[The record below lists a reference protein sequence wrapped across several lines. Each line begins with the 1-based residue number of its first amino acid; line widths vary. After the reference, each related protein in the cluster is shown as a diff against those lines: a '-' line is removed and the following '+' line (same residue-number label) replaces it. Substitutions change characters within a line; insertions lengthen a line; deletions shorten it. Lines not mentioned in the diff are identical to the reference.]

1 MDKNS
6 IIGFVLIGLLLFGF
20 TFWQNRQYQKQAAWQ
35 AQQDSLARVEKAR
48 LDSIYYEGHKA
59 EMDSLA
65 ALRAVSDSAGAVVPV
80 PDQATPA
87 AAAIY
92 KDASLEAAHN
102 AEATIVT
109 LENEKLA
116 LAFTTKGAQPWSAR
130 IKDFQT
136 YGKED
141 LYLFK
146 EGMSDYSVSLYT
158 NEFIKTT
165 DFVFEV
171 VEQNDSTLVMRLP
184 LASGGYIEQ
193 RYVLPADSYMVQN
206 TLSFVGM
213 GDVIPRNVSSVDVDF
228 TMTIPRMEKG
238 YKNESQYSKL
248 DFYFEGEKK
257 PTEIGRGRNA
267 SKRIDSK
274 LSWFAFQQQF
284 FSAIIRSQQQF
295 ASGEVSVA
303 FFPEGDESHNLMTCQ
318 ARMREDLRRDN
329 PANIRLGYDMY
340 FGPNHFQTLKSYDQK
355 YEKIIPLGGWLVGWF
370 TRFVI
375 IPLFNFLHRY
385 ILNFGIIILL
395 MTVFIKIVVF
405 PFAYK
410 SYSSSAKMQ
419 ALKPE
424 MEKINAKYPKQ
435 EDAMKKQQ
443 ATMDLYKKAGV
454 SPMGGCLPM
463 LLQFPI
469 LWAMFRFFPAS
480 IELRQQPFLWAE
492 DLSTYD
498 SIVNFGQRI
507 PLLGDHI
514 SLFALLMAV
523 SMWFYSKM
531 TTANQTASN
540 DPNAQSM
547 KFMSLWMMPIMMYFI
562 CNSLSS
568 GLSYYYL
575 LSNLITMGETFVIKK
590 WFVHPEEILAK
601 VKAAEGKPVQK
612 SKWQQRLEEAQRL
625 QQQQQREQQKRL
637 KR

>member
-35 AQQDSLARVEKAR
+35 AEQDSLARVEQAR
-48 LDSIYYEGHKA
+48 LDSIYYEEHKA

-65 ALRAVSDSAGAVVPV
+65 ALRAAADSAGLVVP
-80 PDQATPA
+80 A
-87 AAAIY
+87 ADPGAPAAIY
-92 KDASLEAAHN
+92 KDAALDSAHN

-116 LAFTTKGAQPWSAR
+116 IAFTTKGAQPWSAR

-141 LYLFK
+141 LYLFQ

-158 NEFIKTT
+158 NEFIKTS
-165 DFVFEV
+165 DFVFEL
-171 VEQNDSTLVMRLP
+171 VEQTDSTLVMRLP
-184 LASGGYIEQ
+184 FASGGYIEQ

-213 GDVIPRNVSSVDVDF
+213 GDMIPRNVSSVDVDF

-248 DFYFEGEKK
+248 DYYFEGEKK

-329 PANIRLGYDMY
+329 PANIRFGYDMY
-340 FGPNHFQTLKSYDQK
+340 FGPNHFQTLKSYGQK

-375 IPLFNFLHRY
+375 IPLFNFLHKY

-395 MTVFIKIVVF
+395 MTIFIKIVVF

-498 SIVNFGQRI
+498 SIVNFGHRV

-523 SMWFYSKM
+523 SMWLYSKM

-575 LSNLITMGETFVIKK
+575 LSNLITMAETFVIKK
-590 WFVHPEEILAK
+590 WFVHPDEILAK

-612 SKWQQRLEEAQRL
+612 SKWQLRLEEAQRL

>member
-20 TFWQNRQYQKQAAWQ
+20 TFWQSKQYQKQAAIQ
-35 AQQDSLARVEKAR
+35 AEQAAEQAR
-48 LDSIYYEGHKA
+48 LDSIYYAEHKA
-59 EMDSLA
+59 ELDSIA
-65 ALRAVSDSAGAVVPV
+65 ALQAAADTLGAVLPEPGTAPV
-80 PDQATPA
+80 S
-87 AAAIY
+87 IY
-92 KDASLEAAHN
+92 KDAALESAHQ
-102 AEATIVT
+102 AEGTILT
-109 LENEKLA
+109 LENDKVA

-130 IKDFQT
+130 IKDFKT
-136 YGKED
+136 YEKED

-146 EGMSDYSVSLYT
+146 EGMSTYSVSVYAG
-158 NEFIKTT
+158 EFIKTS
-165 DFVFEV
+165 DFVFQV
-171 VEQNDSTLVMRLP
+171 AEQTDTTLVMRLP
-184 LASGGYIEQ
+184 FASGGYIEQ
-193 RYVLPADSYMVQN
+193 RYSLPAGSYMVQN

-213 GDVIPRNVSSVDVDF
+213 EGVIPRNVSSVDVDF
-228 TMTIPRMEKG
+228 VMTIPRMEKG
-238 YKNESQYSKL
+238 FKNESQYSKL
-248 DFYFEGEKK
+248 DYYFEGEKK
-257 PTEIGRGRNA
+257 PAEIGRGRNG

-284 FSAIIRSQQQF
+284 FSAIVRSRQQF
-295 ASGEVSVA
+295 ASGDVSVA
-303 FFPEGDESHNLMTCQ
+303 FFQDGDESRNLMTCE
-318 ARMREDLRRDN
+318 ARMREELRRDN
-329 PANIRLGYDMY
+329 PADIRLGYEMY

-355 YEKIIPLGGWLVGWF
+355 FEKIIPLGGWLVGWF

-375 IPLFNFLHRY
+375 IPLFNFLHRF
-385 ILNFGIIILL
+385 IGNFGIIILL
-395 MTVFIKIVVF
+395 MTIFIKIVVF

-480 IELRQQPFLWAE
+480 IELRQQPFLWAD
-492 DLSTYD
+492 DLSAYD
-498 SIVNFGQRI
+498 SIIDFGHRI

-590 WFVHPEEILAK
+590 WFVHPDEILAK
-601 VKAAEGKPVQK
+601 VKASEGKPVQK
-612 SKWQQRLEEAQRL
+612 SKWQLRLEEAQRL
-625 QQQQQREQQKRL
+625 QQQQLREQQKKQG

>member
-20 TFWQNRQYQKQAAWQ
+20 TFWQSKQYQKQAAIQ
-35 AQQDSLARVEKAR
+35 AEQAAEQAR
-48 LDSIYYEGHKA
+48 LDSIYYAEHKA
-59 EMDSLA
+59 ELDSIA
-65 ALRAVSDSAGAVVPV
+65 ALQAAADTLGAVLPE
-80 PDQATPA
+80 PGTAPA
-87 AAAIY
+87 PASIY
-92 KDASLEAAHN
+92 KDAALESAHQ
-102 AEATIVT
+102 AEGTILT
-109 LENEKLA
+109 LENDKVA

-130 IKDFQT
+130 IKDFKT
-136 YGKED
+136 YEKED

-146 EGMSDYSVSLYT
+146 EGMSTYSVSVYAG
-158 NEFIKTT
+158 EFIKTS
-165 DFVFEV
+165 DFVFQV
-171 VEQNDSTLVMRLP
+171 AEQTDTTLVMRLP
-184 LASGGYIEQ
+184 FASGGYIEQ
-193 RYVLPADSYMVQN
+193 RYSLPAGSYMVQN

-213 GDVIPRNVSSVDVDF
+213 DGVIPRNVSSVDVDF
-228 TMTIPRMEKG
+228 VMTIPRMEKG
-238 YKNESQYSKL
+238 FKNESQYSKL
-248 DFYFEGEKK
+248 DYYFEGEKK
-257 PTEIGRGRNA
+257 PAEIGRGRNG

-284 FSAIIRSQQQF
+284 FSAIVRSRQQF
-295 ASGEVSVA
+295 ASGDVSVA
-303 FFPEGDESHNLMTCQ
+303 FFQDGDESRNLMTCE
-318 ARMREDLRRDN
+318 ARMREELRRDN
-329 PANIRLGYDMY
+329 PADIRLGYEMY

-355 YEKIIPLGGWLVGWF
+355 FEKIIPLGGWLVGWF

-375 IPLFNFLHRY
+375 IPLFNFLHRF
-385 ILNFGIIILL
+385 IGNFGIIILL
-395 MTVFIKIVVF
+395 MTIFIKIVVF

-480 IELRQQPFLWAE
+480 IELRQQPFLWAD
-492 DLSTYD
+492 DLSAYD
-498 SIVNFGQRI
+498 SIIDFGHRI

-590 WFVHPEEILAK
+590 WFVHPDEILAK
-601 VKAAEGKPVQK
+601 VKASEGKPVQK
-612 SKWQQRLEEAQRL
+612 SKWQLRLEEAQRL
-625 QQQQQREQQKRL
+625 QQQQLREQQKKQG

>member
-20 TFWQNRQYQKQAAWQ
+20 TFWQSKQYQKQAAIQ
-35 AQQDSLARVEKAR
+35 AEQAAEQAR
-48 LDSIYYEGHKA
+48 LDSIYYAEHKA
-59 EMDSLA
+59 ELDSIA
-65 ALRAVSDSAGAVVPV
+65 ALQAAADTLGAVLPEPGAAPV
-80 PDQATPA
+80 S
-87 AAAIY
+87 IY
-92 KDASLEAAHN
+92 KDAALESAHQ
-102 AEATIVT
+102 AEGTILT
-109 LENEKLA
+109 LENDKVA

-130 IKDFQT
+130 IKDFKT
-136 YGKED
+136 YEKED

-146 EGMSDYSVSLYT
+146 EGMSTYSVSVYAG
-158 NEFIKTT
+158 EFIKTS
-165 DFVFEV
+165 DFVFQV
-171 VEQNDSTLVMRLP
+171 AEQTDTTLVMRLP
-184 LASGGYIEQ
+184 FASGGYIEQ
-193 RYVLPADSYMVQN
+193 RYSLPAGSYMVQN

-213 GDVIPRNVSSVDVDF
+213 EGVIPRNVSSVDVDF
-228 TMTIPRMEKG
+228 VMTIPRMEKG
-238 YKNESQYSKL
+238 FKNESQYSKL
-248 DFYFEGEKK
+248 DYYFEGEKK
-257 PTEIGRGRNA
+257 PAEIGRGRNG

-284 FSAIIRSQQQF
+284 FSAIVRSRQQF
-295 ASGEVSVA
+295 ASGDVSVA
-303 FFPEGDESHNLMTCQ
+303 FFQDGDESRNLMTCE
-318 ARMREDLRRDN
+318 ARMREELRRDN
-329 PANIRLGYDMY
+329 PADIRLGYEMY

-375 IPLFNFLHRY
+375 IPLFNFLHRF
-385 ILNFGIIILL
+385 IGNFGIIILL
-395 MTVFIKIVVF
+395 MTIFIKIVVF

-480 IELRQQPFLWAE
+480 IELRQQPFLWAD
-492 DLSTYD
+492 DLSAYD
-498 SIVNFGQRI
+498 SIIDFGHRI

-590 WFVHPEEILAK
+590 WFVHPDEILAK
-601 VKAAEGKPVQK
+601 VKASEGKPVQK
-612 SKWQQRLEEAQRL
+612 SKWQLRLEEAQRL
-625 QQQQQREQQKRL
+625 QQQQLREQQKKQG

>member
-20 TFWQNRQYQKQAAWQ
+20 TFWQSKQYQKQAALQ
-35 AQQDSLARVEKAR
+35 AEQAAEQAR
-48 LDSIYYEGHKA
+48 LDSIYYEEHRA
-59 EMDSLA
+59 ELDSIA
-65 ALRAVSDSAGAVVPV
+65 ALRAAADSAGALVPM
-80 PDQATPA
+80 A
-87 AAAIY
+87 AAPAAIY
-92 KDASLEAAHN
+92 KDSSLEVAHN
-102 AEATIVT
+102 AEAAILT
-109 LENEKLA
+109 LENEKVA
-116 LAFTTKGAQPWSAR
+116 IAFTTQGGQPWSAR
-130 IKDFQT
+130 IKDFKT
-136 YGKED
+136 YEKDD

-146 EGMSDYSVSLYT
+146 EGMSDYSVSVYT
-158 NEFIKTT
+158 GEYIKTS

-171 VEQNDSTLVMRLP
+171 AEQTDTTLVMRLP
-184 LASGGYIEQ
+184 FASGGYIEQ
-193 RYVLPADSYMVQN
+193 RYALLPDSYMLRN

-213 GDVIPRNVSSVDVDF
+213 DHLIPRNVSSVDVDF

-238 YKNESQYSKL
+238 FKNESQYSKL
-248 DFYFEGEKK
+248 DYYFEGEKK
-257 PTEIGRGRNA
+257 PVEIGRGRNA

-284 FSAIIRSQQQF
+284 FSAIIRSRQQF
-295 ASGEVSVA
+295 SSGDVSVS
-303 FFPEGDESHNLMTCQ
+303 FFQESDESHNLMTCQ
-318 ARMREDLRRDN
+318 ARMREELRRNN
-329 PANIRLGYDMY
+329 PSEITLDYDMY

-375 IPLFNFLHRY
+375 IPLFNFLHKY
-385 ILNFGIIILL
+385 IANFGIIILL
-395 MTVFIKIVVF
+395 MTLFIKIVVF

-424 MEKINAKYPKQ
+424 MEKINDKYPKQ

-463 LLQFPI
+463 FLQFPI

-480 IELRQQPFLWAE
+480 IELRQQPFLWAD
-492 DLSTYD
+492 DLSAYD
-498 SIVNFGQRI
+498 SIINFGTRI

-547 KFMSLWMMPIMMYFI
+547 KFMSVWMMPIMMYFI

-575 LSNLITMGETFVIKK
+575 LSNLITMAETSVIKK
-590 WFVHPEEILAK
+590 WFVHPEQILAQ
-601 VKAAEGKPVQK
+601 VRAAEGKPVQK
-612 SKWQQRLEEAQRL
+612 SKWQLRLEEAQRL
-625 QQQQQREQQKRL
+625 QQQQMREQQK
-637 KR
+637 KQNKK

>member
-20 TFWQNRQYQKQAAWQ
+20 TFWQSKQYEKQAALQ
-35 AQQDSLARVEKAR
+35 AEQAAEQAR
-48 LDSIYYEGHKA
+48 LDSIYYEEHKA
-59 EMDSLA
+59 EMDSIA
-65 ALRAVSDSAGAVVPV
+65 ALRAAADSAGVPV
-80 PDQATPA
+80 AEQTVA
-87 AAAIY
+87 AASAIY
-92 KDASLEAAHN
+92 KDAALESAHH
-102 AEATIVT
+102 AEGTLLT
-109 LENEKLA
+109 LENDKVLIT
-116 LAFTTKGAQPWSAR
+116 FTTKGAQPWSAL
-130 IKDFQT
+130 IKDFKT
-136 YGKED
+136 YEKED

-146 EGMSDYSVSLYT
+146 EGMSDYSVSVYAG
-158 NEFIKTT
+158 EYIKTT
-165 DFVFEV
+165 DFAFEV
-171 VEQNDSTLVMRLP
+171 AEKTDTTLVMRLP
-184 LASGGYIEQ
+184 FANGGYIEQ
-193 RYVLPADSYMVQN
+193 RYVLPADSYMMRN

-213 GDVIPRNVSSVDVDF
+213 DQVIPRNVSSVDVDF
-228 TMTIPRMEKG
+228 TMTVPRMEKG
-238 YKNESQYSKL
+238 FKNESQYSKL
-248 DFYFEGEKK
+248 DYYFEGEKK
-257 PTEIGRGRNA
+257 PAEIGRGRNA

-284 FSAIIRSQQQF
+284 FSAIFRSTQQF
-295 ASGEVSVA
+295 ASGDVSVS
-303 FFPEGDESHNLMTCQ
+303 FFQDGDESHNLMTCQ

-329 PANIRLGYDMY
+329 PSEIRLEHDIY

-375 IPLFNFLHRY
+375 IPLFNFLHKS
-385 ILNFGIIILL
+385 IANFGIIILL
-395 MTVFIKIVVF
+395 MTIFIKIVVF

-492 DLSTYD
+492 DLSAYD
-498 SIVNFGQRI
+498 SIINFGHRV

-562 CNSLSS
+562 CNNLSS

-590 WFVHPEEILAK
+590 WFVHPDKILEQ
-601 VKAAEGKPVQK
+601 VHAAEGKPVQK
-612 SKWQQRLEEAQRL
+612 SKWQLRLEEAQRMQQQQL
-625 QQQQQREQQKRL
+625 QQQKKQNKR
-637 KR
+637 

>member
-20 TFWQNRQYQKQAAWQ
+20 TFWQSKQAEKVAAYQ
-35 AQQDSLARVEKAR
+35 AEQAAEQAR
-48 LDSIYYEGHKA
+48 LDSIYYAEHKA
-59 EMDSLA
+59 ELDSIA
-65 ALRAVSDSAGAVVPV
+65 ALRAALDTAGEALTDAAQV
-80 PDQATPA
+80 PA
-87 AAAIY
+87 APGAIY
-92 KDASLEAAHN
+92 KDAALDSAHR
-102 AEATIVT
+102 AEPTTVV
-109 LENEKLA
+109 LENEKVA
-116 LAFTTKGAQPWSAR
+116 VAFTTKGAQPLSAQ
-130 IKDFQT
+130 IKNFKT
-136 YGKED
+136 YEKED
-141 LYLFK
+141 LFLFK
-146 EGMSDYSVSLYT
+146 EGMAEYAVSVYAG
-158 NEFIKTT
+158 EFIKTT
-165 DFVFEV
+165 DFVFEIA
-171 VEQNDSTLVMRLP
+171 EKTDTSLVMRLP
-184 LASGGYIEQ
+184 FATGGYIEQ
-193 RYVLPADSYMVQN
+193 RYVLPEGSGMLQN
-206 TLSFVGM
+206 TLSFKGM
-213 GDVIPRNVSSVDVDF
+213 EAVIPRNVSSVDVDF

-238 YKNESQYSKL
+238 FKNESQYSKL
-248 DFYFEGEKK
+248 DYYFDGEKK
-257 PTEIGRGRNA
+257 PDEIGRGRNN

-284 FSAIIRSQQQF
+284 FSAIVRSRKQF

-303 FFPEGDESHNLMTCQ
+303 FFQDNDPSQNLMTCQ

-329 PANIRLGYDMY
+329 PSDIRLEHDIYL
-340 FGPNHFQTLKSYDQK
+340 GPNHFHTLKSYDQK

-375 IPLFNFLHRY
+375 IPIFDLLHRS
-385 ILNFGIIILL
+385 IANFGIIILL
-395 MTVFIKIVVF
+395 MTLFIKIVVF

-454 SPMGGCLPM
+454 SPMGGCLPT

-480 IELRQQPFLWAE
+480 IELRQQPFLWAD
-492 DLSTYD
+492 DLSAYD
-498 SIVNFGQRI
+498 SIIDFGHRI

-523 SMWFYSKM
+523 SMWFYAKM

-562 CNSLSS
+562 CNNLSS

-590 WFVHPEEILAK
+590 WFVHPDEILAK
-601 VKAAEGKPVQK
+601 VKAAEGKPTPK
-612 SKWQQRLEEAQRL
+612 SKWQLRLEEAQRL
-625 QQQQQREQQKRL
+625 QQQQMREQQKKQG

>member
-20 TFWQNRQYQKQAAWQ
+20 TFWQSKQYEKQAAIQ
-35 AQQDSLARVEKAR
+35 AEQAAEQAR
-48 LDSIYYEGHKA
+48 LDSIYYVEHKA
-59 EMDSLA
+59 EMDSIA
-65 ALRAVSDSAGAVVPV
+65 ALRAAADSVDAVLPEQPEAPVS
-80 PDQATPA
+80 
-87 AAAIY
+87 IY
-92 KDASLEAAHN
+92 KDAALESAHQ
-102 AEATIVT
+102 AEGSILT
-109 LENEKLA
+109 LENDKVA

-130 IKDFQT
+130 IKDFKT
-136 YGKED
+136 YDKED

-146 EGMSDYSVSLYT
+146 EGMSTYSVSVYT
-158 NEFIKTT
+158 GEFIKTS
-165 DFVFEV
+165 DFVFQVAEHT
-171 VEQNDSTLVMRLP
+171 DTTLVMRLP
-184 LASGGYIEQ
+184 FASGGYIEQ
-193 RYVLPADSYMVQN
+193 RYSLPEGSYMVQN

-213 GDVIPRNVSSVDVDF
+213 EGVIPRNVSSVDVDF
-228 TMTIPRMEKG
+228 LMTIPRMEKG
-238 YKNESQYSKL
+238 FKNESQYSKL
-248 DFYFEGEKK
+248 DYYFEGDKK
-257 PTEIGRGRNA
+257 PTEIGRGRNG

-284 FSAIIRSQQQF
+284 FSAIIRSKQQF
-295 ASGEVSVA
+295 ASGDVSVA
-303 FFPEGDESHNLMTCQ
+303 FFQEGDESHNLMTCQ
-318 ARMREDLRRDN
+318 ARMREELRRDN
-329 PANIRLGYDMY
+329 PADIRLGYEMY

-385 ILNFGIIILL
+385 IGNFGIIILL
-395 MTVFIKIVVF
+395 MTIFIKIVVF

-463 LLQFPI
+463 FLQFPI

-480 IELRQQPFLWAE
+480 IELRQQPFLWAD
-492 DLSTYD
+492 DLSAYD
-498 SIVNFGQRI
+498 SIINFGHRI

-590 WFVHPEEILAK
+590 WFVHPDEILAK
-601 VKAAEGKPVQK
+601 VKASEGKPVQK
-612 SKWQQRLEEAQRL
+612 SKWQLRLEEAQRL
-625 QQQQQREQQKRL
+625 QQQQLREQQKKQG